1 MICGK
6 FCWFFG
12 LIAPWTIK
20 SVSTMPCSTSSL
32 NWTKQRPFSKDLHHS
47 ESKDVVVTSIH
58 HYPLFSCFLSLSLS
72 FLLFIPFIL
81 FSRNLKISETLCAVV
96 HYFLHPYPRYS
107 LMPSYT
113 YWTSPRYFTYFLP
126 GGEALD
132 SLAENFESES
142 VWRKSNCFSSQIYG
156 FMAFMA
162 FMLKRFR
169 KK

>member
-1 MICGK
+1 MANFFDFLAWLLPEPYTVSWKCL
-6 FCWFFG
+6 FCTQPKWIWKG
-12 LIAPWTIK
+12 
-20 SVSTMPCSTSSL
+20 
-32 NWTKQRPFSKDLHHS
+32 
-47 ESKDVVVTSIH
+47 IH
-58 HYPLFSCFLSLSLS
+58 FLRTFTTVKVRMLLSHQFIITPLFSCFLSLSLS

-81 FSRNLKISETLCAVV
+81 ISRNLKISETLCAVV

-113 YWTSPRYFTYFLP
+113 YWTSPRYFTYVLP

-132 SLAENFESES
+132 SLAENFES
-142 VWRKSNCFSSQIYG
+142 VWRKSNCFCSQIYG
-156 FMAFMA
+156 FIAFMV